1 MKCRNAIIF
10 SNLLEVTDSILFL
23 LPLPNT
29 IQRPINRGERLKL
42 KYFTVMRHKTNIC
55 QRTGLRSRE
64 LCKHGHSKYRVNV
77 PEIVMHLQIWWRRN
91 SLVHGSNNI
100 GTGKIKAVR
109 FFEGQFIQIFR
120 VYSFLF
126 SALGQ
131 FQKSL
136 WMYCSHRFK
145 IFLRYPFK
153 NVYFCRISL
162 FAHM

>member
-1 MKCRNAIIF
+1 MVFYFFYHSPTAFRDPSIEETHWNWNTLLWWDTGSIF
-10 SNLLEVTDSILFL
+10 VK
-23 LPLPNT
+23 
-29 IQRPINRGERLKL
+29 ER
-42 KYFTVMRHKTNIC
+42 
-55 QRTGLRSRE
+55 LRSRE

-100 GTGKIKAVR
+100 GTGNRRAVG
-109 FFEGQFIQIFR
+109 FSEGEFIQIFR
-120 VYSFLF
+120 VYSFLL

-136 WMYCSHRFK
+136 WLYYSHRYK

-153 NVYFCRISL
+153 NVYSCMISL
-162 FAHM
+162 LHICILLVLICNEKINKATLS